1 MYITWY
7 SSVQLTGLV
16 DWPYDAIVCFVIR
29 FVGSKLT
36 ELITWLAVDEIQA
49 DLAERDEREREL
61 PEKIR

>member
-1 MYITWY
+1 M
-7 SSVQLTGLV
+7 TGLV

-36 ELITWLAVDEIQA
+36 ELIIWLAVDEIQA